1 MIEVL
6 SNHNQTGTKKFN
18 LNQAHE
24 SKLPSKCK
32 KQDAFRTNISE
43 KEKNHGAVEYAV
55 MFFKKYLF

>member
-6 SNHNQTGTKKFN
+6 PNHNPTKKFN

-24 SKLPSKCK
+24 SKLPSKHK
-32 KQDAFRTNISE
+32 KKDAFRTNIVRR
-43 KEKNHGAVEYAV
+43 EKNHGAVEYAV